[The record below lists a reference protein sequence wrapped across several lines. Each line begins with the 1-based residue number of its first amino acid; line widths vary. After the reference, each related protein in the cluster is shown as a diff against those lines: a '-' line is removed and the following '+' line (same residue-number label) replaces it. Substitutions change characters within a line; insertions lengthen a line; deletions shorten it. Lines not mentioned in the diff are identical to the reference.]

1 MCTRSRCQ
9 LRRGA
14 RGKQAIRDTQQHA
27 ADTTREKNLTS
38 RCLPSLHS
46 RFGSTG
52 HPLPFP
58 ILMFSLV
65 KITGQR
71 QQMSP
76 RRFTA
81 GCQHTNA
88 STAVACCSSQLRGWP
103 HGRRG
108 PARSP
113 LARHQ
118 PSWLFF
124 QSCRG
129 SRERL
134 LWGGTRQGPPGNY
147 AILAALVAN
156 EWLVEGRRSPPVA
169 VPFLR
174 LPLLPLQ
181 REGVRARRHLLTPRF
196 PPPPPP
202 PPAQTAGSGVAAGRA
217 EESGRGGGF

>member
-1 MCTRSRCQ
+1 MCARSRCQ
-9 LRRGA
+9 LRGGA
-14 RGKQAIRDTQQHA
+14 RGKQVIRDTQQHA
-27 ADTTREKNLTS
+27 ADTMREKNLTS
-38 RCLPSLHS
+38 HSLPSLHS

-52 HPLPFP
+52 HPVAFP
-58 ILMFSLV
+58 IVIFSLM
-65 KITGQR
+65 KLTGQR

-81 GCQHTNA
+81 GCQRTNA

-103 HGRRG
+103 YGRSG
-108 PARSP
+108 PAHSP

-147 AILAALVAN
+147 AILAALGKN
-156 EWLVEGRRSPPVA
+156 EWLDERQRSPP
-169 VPFLR
+169 L
-174 LPLLPLQ
+174 
-181 REGVRARRHLLTPRF
+181 
-196 PPPPPP
+196 
-202 PPAQTAGSGVAAGRA
+202 
-217 EESGRGGGF
+217 